1 MSIATKMPANTG
13 AGETAGSRP
22 ADILLRLRVEDLLS
36 RYERAIDDDDLES
49 WPDFFT
55 EHCEYGIWPRENDE
69 AGLPMPLML
78 CRGKG
83 MLQDRVLAHR
93 EANIFAP
100 HVYRHAH
107 GGLCV
112 DQTDEGVTATSSY
125 LVVRTLQDGES
136 HIYQAGRAIDL
147 VVEDGERLLFARRR
161 IVYDTLRVQTL
172 LVTPI

>member
-1 MSIATKMPANTG
+1 MSTATSELAG
-13 AGETAGSRP
+13 AETAD
-22 ADILLRLRVEDLLS
+22 ALLRLRVEDLLS

-78 CRGKG
+78 CHGRG
-83 MLQDRVLAHR
+83 MLTDRVVAHR

-100 HVYRHAH
+100 HVYRHFH
-107 GGLCV
+107 SGLSV
-112 DQTDEGVTATSSY
+112 DRTGEGIQAVSNY

-136 HIYQAGRAIDL
+136 HIYQTGRAIDTI
-147 VVEDGERLLFARRR
+147 VQDNEHLLFARRR
-161 IVYDTLRVQTL
+161 IIYDTLRVQTL

>member
-1 MSIATKMPANTG
+1 MSAPTTATDLA
-13 AGETAGSRP
+13 
-22 ADILLRLRVEDLLS
+22 LVRLRVEDLLC

-55 EHCEYGIWPRENDE
+55 DDCEYGIWPRENDE

-78 CRGKG
+78 CRGTG
-83 MLQDRVLAHR
+83 MLRDRVLAHR

-100 HVYRHAH
+100 HVYRHFH
-107 GGLCV
+107 SG
-112 DQTDEGVTATSSY
+112 
-125 LVVRTLQDGES
+125 LVVDLDGSRIQTVSNYVVIRTLQDGES
-136 HIYQAGRAIDL
+136 HIYQTGCATDT
-147 VVEDGERLLFARRR
+147 VVEQDGKLLFSGRR

>member
-1 MSIATKMPANTG
+1 MSAAPSEL
-13 AGETAGSRP
+13 AGTT
-22 ADILLRLRVEDLLS
+22 DVVLRSRVEDLLS
-36 RYERAIDDDDLES
+36 RYERAIDDDKLER

-55 EHCEYGIWPRENDE
+55 EDCEYGIWPRENDE
-69 AGLPMPLML
+69 ADLPMPLML
-78 CRGKG
+78 CRGRG

-100 HVYRHAH
+100 HVYRHFH
-107 GGLCV
+107 SGLV
-112 DQTDEGVTATSSY
+112 IEESDEGIEAESNY

-136 HIYQAGRAIDL
+136 HIYQAGRARDTI
-147 VVEDGERLLFARRR
+147 VEQDGGLLFARRR

>member
-1 MSIATKMPANTG
+1 MSASTSEL
-13 AGETAGSRP
+13 AGTDTAD
-22 ADILLRLRVEDLLS
+22 ALLRLRVEDLLS
-36 RYERAIDDDDLES
+36 RYERAIDDDALES

-83 MLQDRVLAHR
+83 MLTDRVIAHR

-100 HVYRHAH
+100 HVYRHFH
-107 GGLCV
+107 SGLSV
-112 DQTDEGVTATSSY
+112 GETGEGIKAVSNY
-125 LVVRTLQDGES
+125 LVIRTLQDGES
-136 HIYQAGRAIDL
+136 HIYQTGRAID
-147 VVEDGERLLFARRR
+147 VIVDDGGRLLFSRRR
-161 IVYDTLRVQTL
+161 IIYDTLRVQTL

>member
-1 MSIATKMPANTG
+1 VSTATSELCSPD
-13 AGETAGSRP
+13 TADSW
-22 ADILLRLRVEDLLS
+22 LRLRVEGLLS
-36 RYERAIDDDDLES
+36 LYERTIDDDDLES

-55 EHCEYGIWPRENDE
+55 DDCEYGIWPRENEE

-83 MLQDRVLAHR
+83 MLRDRILAHR

-100 HVYRHAH
+100 HVYRHFH
-107 GGLCV
+107 SGLCV
-112 DQTDEGVTATSSY
+112 GGADGGIKAVSNY

-136 HIYQAGRAIDL
+136 HIYQTGRAIDTL
-147 VVEDGERLLFARRR
+147 VEDSGRLLFARRR